1 MVYVEYNLTKKT
13 KYNKNINFSFS
24 DSHDGYKYIQMTN
37 SKNKYPSNV
46 FVPNYNKFLSE
57 ESDVLEFIA
66 NQNYGNGKYYFNYNN
81 QCVLF
86 EHKLVKGDKLTFG
99 LDDGNE
105 YYLNIQG
112 DYQNKK
118 ILPIYETL
126 ELNKNGNETTFSN
139 IKVDFGSSTKEEL
152 PLAFQEIRIWQGKV
166 NVQED
171 LNNCNLLYTGF
182 LDNVKP
188 TQKYTSKDECDLELS
203 LLSPMNLTTKRT
215 VSISGTYKTTELFN
229 YIFEPL
235 INDGFFLKRVLIDE
249 KDVNVSYFVETVE
262 TVMNDLSNKLNFFWL
277 VDENK
282 NIYII
287 DINKLFGQNSVLT
300 IDEIEK
306 IEGLYSII
314 PTIENSDYFNCVNL
328 KNARIYCTG
337 YSGYQEVINTFPLV
351 EKLKWQKDEDIEFVD
366 PIDLGTNGLARIC
379 KNEQKSNLSVLD
391 IKYGSDLG
399 NLDNIYIE
407 YSLEDNK
414 IYMPDGVVFDDDD
427 TENATVILKRDSFF
441 KNLITGLKWK
451 NASASISSIYT
462 DSLFKYQIFSVTYS
476 NVILRCSEFL
486 SDSGIIDT
494 VVDANES
501 WYTTEEAVE
510 YCNNLISSNSKETTS
525 VELSFD
531 KNYNIKIGDILQ
543 INMNNFF
550 IDGKFIVTE
559 IKESFKGV
567 SEDYTITAINNKLT
581 ANYID
586 IFRKKTKE
594 EEESKYKNINLVEY
608 VVEGIQETHE
618 VMTDE
623 D

>member
-24 DSHDGYKYIQMTN
+24 DNHDGYKYIQMTN

-81 QCVLF
+81 QCILF

-112 DYQNKK
+112 DYQTKK
-118 ILPIYETL
+118 ILPVYETL

-451 NASASISSIYT
+451 NASATISSIYT
-462 DSLFKYQIFSVTYS
+462 DSLLKYQIFRVTNS
-476 NVILRCSEFL
+476 NEILRCSEFL
-486 SDSGIIDT
+486 SDSGIIET

-586 IFRKKTKE
+586 IFRKKAKE